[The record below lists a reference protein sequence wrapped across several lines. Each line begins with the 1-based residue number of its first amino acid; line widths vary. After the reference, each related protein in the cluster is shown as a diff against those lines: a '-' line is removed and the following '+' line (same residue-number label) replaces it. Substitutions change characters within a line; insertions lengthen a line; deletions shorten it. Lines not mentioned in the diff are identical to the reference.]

1 MRTMRV
7 QPANVGA
14 LASRPNT
21 GTWGNFDLQLAF
33 YALALA
39 VVGLLMAYTSSSGAP
54 LEAGSI
60 FTRGLMWL
68 AIAIVMFTLA
78 AAFDYRWLRTLSW
91 PVYFVNLGLLAL
103 TLILGSGVGG
113 VSRWVTIG
121 PLQFQFSEL
130 AKILMAV
137 VLANF
142 LAGRQVRLKHLS
154 TMVGAFL
161 LMMPALALVLIQPDL
176 GTSLVF
182 GAILFGTLFLSGA
195 GLRWLLLAAA
205 AVVAMVPIA
214 WNYILEDYQK
224 RRLISFLDPG
234 ADPQNSGYQI
244 IQSQIAVG
252 SGGLFGKGLTNG
264 SQTQLDYLPVSATD
278 FVGATLAEELG
289 FVGGVVLLLLFAALL
304 WRILVVGWR
313 SSDAFG
319 LAFAAGIASMLLF
332 QLMVNFGMVLGIMP
346 VTGIPLPFVTHGGAS
361 LTSYAI
367 GLGILQSVAMR
378 QGRPSW

>member
-1 MRTMRV
+1 MRV
-7 QPANVGA
+7 QPTRLGS
-14 LASRPNT
+14 LAGRPST
-21 GTWGNFDLQLAF
+21 GTWNNFDLQLAF
-33 YALALA
+33 FALALA
-39 VVGLLMAYTSSSGAP
+39 VVGLLMAYTSSGDSP
-54 LEAGSI
+54 LAAGSI

-68 AIAIVMFTLA
+68 AIAIVMFTVA
-78 AAFDYRWLRTLSW
+78 ATVDYRWLKTLAW
-91 PVYFVNLGLLAL
+91 PVYFFNLAL
-103 TLILGSGVGG
+103 LVLTLVLGSGVGG

-137 VLANF
+137 VLANY
-142 LAGRQVRLKHLS
+142 LAGRQGKLKDL
-154 TMVGAFL
+154 TTLVGAFL
-161 LMMPALALVLIQPDL
+161 LVMPALALVLIQPDL

-195 GLRWLLLAAA
+195 GLRWLVLAAA
-205 AVVAMVPIA
+205 GVVAMVPIA

-224 RRLISFLDPG
+224 RRLLSFMDPS
-234 ADPQNSGYQI
+234 ADPQGSGYQL

-289 FVGGVVLLLLFAALL
+289 FVGGVLLLLLFGALL

-313 SSDAFG
+313 SRDAFG
-319 LAFAAGIASMLLF
+319 LAFAAAMASMLLF
-332 QLMVNFGMVLGIMP
+332 QLLVNFGMVLGVMP

-378 QGRPSW
+378 QGRPAW

>member
-1 MRTMRV
+1 MGTMRV
-7 QPANVGA
+7 QPGR
-14 LASRPNT
+14 LGSLGSRPAT
-21 GTWGNFDLQLAF
+21 GTWHDFDLQLAF
-33 YALALA
+33 YALGLT
-39 VVGLLMAYTSSSGAP
+39 VVGLLMAYTSSGGAP

-68 AIAIVMFTLA
+68 AIAIVMFTVA
-78 AAFDYRWLRTLSW
+78 ASIDYRWLKTLAW
-91 PVYFVNLGLLAL
+91 PVYLVNLSLLVL
-103 TLILGSGVGG
+103 TLIVGSGVGG

-137 VLANF
+137 VLANY
-142 LAGRQVRLKHLS
+142 LASRQGKMKSLA
-154 TMVGAFL
+154 TTVGAFL

-182 GAILFGTLFLSGA
+182 GAILFGSLFLSGA
-195 GLRWLLLAAA
+195 GLRWLLIAAA
-205 AVVAMVPIA
+205 GVVAMVPIA
-214 WNYILEDYQK
+214 WTYVLVDYQK
-224 RRLISFLDPG
+224 RRLISFLDPA
-234 ADPQNSGYQI
+234 ADPQNSGYQL

-313 SSDAFG
+313 SRDPFG

-332 QLMVNFGMVLGIMP
+332 QLMVNLGMVLGIMP

-361 LTSYAI
+361 LTSYAV
-367 GLGILQSVAMR
+367 GLGILQSIAMR
-378 QGRPSW
+378 QGRPAW

>member
-1 MRTMRV
+1 MGTMRV
-7 QPANVGA
+7 QPTRLGS
-14 LASRPNT
+14 LAGRPST
-21 GTWGNFDLQLAF
+21 GTWNNFDLQLAF
-33 YALALA
+33 FALALA
-39 VVGLLMAYTSSSGAP
+39 VVGLLMAYTSSGDSP
-54 LEAGSI
+54 LAAGSV

-68 AIAIVMFTLA
+68 AIAIVMFTVA
-78 AAFDYRWLRTLSW
+78 AAVDYRWLKTLAW
-91 PVYFVNLGLLAL
+91 PVYFFNLAL
-103 TLILGSGVGG
+103 LVLTLVLGSGVGG

-121 PLQFQFSEL
+121 PVQFQFSEL

-137 VLANF
+137 VLANY
-142 LAGRQVRLKHLS
+142 LAGRQGKLKHL
-154 TMVGAFL
+154 TTLVGAFL
-161 LMMPALALVLIQPDL
+161 LVMPALALVLIQPDL

-205 AVVAMVPIA
+205 GVVAMVPIA

-224 RRLISFLDPG
+224 RRLLSFMDPS
-234 ADPQNSGYQI
+234 ADPQGSGYQL

-289 FVGGVVLLLLFAALL
+289 FVGGVLLLLLFGALL

-313 SSDAFG
+313 SRDAFG
-319 LAFAAGIASMLLF
+319 LAFAAAMASMLLF
-332 QLMVNFGMVLGIMP
+332 QLLVNFGMVLGVMP

-367 GLGILQSVAMR
+367 GLGILQSVTMR
-378 QGRPSW
+378 QGRPAW

>member
-1 MRTMRV
+1 MGTMRV
-7 QPANVGA
+7 QPVRLGS
-14 LASRPNT
+14 LGSRPAS
-21 GTWGNFDLQLAF
+21 GTWNNFDLQLAF
-33 YALALA
+33 FALALA
-39 VVGLLMAYTSSSGAP
+39 VVGLLMAYTSSGDTP

-68 AIAIVMFTLA
+68 AIAIVMFTVA
-78 AAFDYRWLRTLSW
+78 AAIDYRWLKTLAW
-91 PVYFVNLGLLAL
+91 PVYFFNLAL
-103 TLILGSGVGG
+103 LVLTLVVGSGVGG

-137 VLANF
+137 VLANY
-142 LAGRQVRLKHLS
+142 LAGRQGKLKDL
-154 TMVGAFL
+154 TTIVGAFL
-161 LMMPALALVLIQPDL
+161 LVMPALALVLIQPDL

-205 AVVAMVPIA
+205 GVVAMVPVA
-214 WNYILEDYQK
+214 WSYILHDYQQ
-224 RRLISFLDPG
+224 RRLVSFMDPS
-234 ADPQNSGYQI
+234 ADPQGSGYQL

-289 FVGGVVLLLLFAALL
+289 FVGGVVLLLLFGALL

-313 SSDAFG
+313 SRDAFG
-319 LAFAAGIASMLLF
+319 LAFAAAIASMLLF

-367 GLGILQSVAMR
+367 GLGILQSIAMR
-378 QGRPSW
+378 QGRPAW

>member
-1 MRTMRV
+1 MGTMRV
-7 QPANVGA
+7 QPARVGSLGA
-14 LASRPNT
+14 RPSS
-21 GTWGNFDLQLAF
+21 GTWNNFDLQLAF
-33 YALALA
+33 FALALA
-39 VVGLLMAYTSSSGAP
+39 VVGLLMAYTSSGDTP
-54 LEAGSI
+54 LQAGSI

-68 AIAIVMFTLA
+68 AIAIVMFTVA
-78 AAFDYRWLRTLSW
+78 AALDYRWLKTLAW
-91 PVYFVNLGLLAL
+91 PVYFVNIALLLL
-103 TLILGSGVGG
+103 TLVMGSGVGG

-142 LAGRQVRLKHLS
+142 LAGRQGKLKDLS
-154 TMVGAFL
+154 TIVGAFL
-161 LMMPALALVLIQPDL
+161 LVMPALALVLIQPDL

-205 AVVAMVPIA
+205 GVLAMVPIA
-214 WNYILEDYQK
+214 WTYILQDYQK
-224 RRLISFLDPG
+224 RRLLSFMDPS

-289 FVGGVVLLLLFAALL
+289 FVGAVVLLLLFGALL

-313 SSDAFG
+313 SRDAFG
-319 LAFAAGIASMLLF
+319 LAFAAAIASMLLF

-378 QGRPSW
+378 QGRPAW

>member
-1 MRTMRV
+1 MRV
-7 QPANVGA
+7 QPANAAA
-14 LASRPNT
+14 LGSRPST
-21 GTWGNFDLQLAF
+21 GTWGNFDLQLSF

-78 AAFDYRWLRTLSW
+78 AAVDYRWLRTLSW
-91 PVYFVNLGLLAL
+91 PVYFVNLGLLVL
-103 TLILGSGVGG
+103 TLTLGSGVGG

-142 LAGRQVRLKHLS
+142 LAGRREKLKHLS
-154 TMVGAFL
+154 TLVGAFL

-195 GLRWLLLAAA
+195 GLRWLLVAAA
-205 AVVAMVPIA
+205 GVVALVPIA

-313 SSDAFG
+313 SSDPFG

>member
-1 MRTMRV
+1 MGTMRV
-7 QPANVGA
+7 QPTRLGS
-14 LASRPNT
+14 LSSRPAS
-21 GTWGNFDLQLAF
+21 GTWHHFDLQLAF
-33 YALALA
+33 YALGLA

-54 LEAGSI
+54 LEAGSV

-68 AIAIVMFTLA
+68 AIAIVMFTVA
-78 AAFDYRWLRTLSW
+78 ASIDYRWLKTLAW
-91 PVYFVNLGLLAL
+91 PVYLVNIGLLVL
-103 TLILGSGVGG
+103 TLVIGSGVGG

-130 AKILMAV
+130 AKILMVV
-137 VLANF
+137 VLANY
-142 LAGRQVRLKHLS
+142 LAGRQGDLKSLR
-154 TMVGAFL
+154 TTVGAFL
-161 LMMPALALVLIQPDL
+161 LMMPALGLVLIQPDL

-182 GAILFGTLFLSGA
+182 GAILFGSLFLSGT
-195 GLRWLLLAAA
+195 GLRWLLIGAAG
-205 AVVAMVPIA
+205 VLAMVPVA
-214 WNYILEDYQK
+214 WNYVLVDYQK
-224 RRLISFLDPG
+224 RRLISFLDPA
-234 ADPQNSGYQI
+234 ADPQNSGYQL

-313 SSDAFG
+313 SRDPFG
-319 LAFAAGIASMLLF
+319 LAFSAGIASMLLF
-332 QLMVNFGMVLGIMP
+332 QLMVNLGMVLGIMP

-361 LTSYAI
+361 LTSYAV

-378 QGRPSW
+378 QGRAAW

>member
-1 MRTMRV
+1 MGTMRV
-7 QPANVGA
+7 QPTRLGS
-14 LASRPNT
+14 LAGRPST
-21 GTWGNFDLQLAF
+21 GTWNNFDLQLAF
-33 YALALA
+33 FALALA
-39 VVGLLMAYTSSSGAP
+39 VVGLLMAYTSSGDSP
-54 LEAGSI
+54 LAAGSI

-68 AIAIVMFTLA
+68 AIAIVMFTVA
-78 AAFDYRWLRTLSW
+78 ATVDYRWLKTLAW
-91 PVYFVNLGLLAL
+91 PVYFFNLAL
-103 TLILGSGVGG
+103 LVLTLVLGSGVGG

-137 VLANF
+137 VLANY
-142 LAGRQVRLKHLS
+142 LAGRQGKLKDL
-154 TMVGAFL
+154 TTLVGAFL
-161 LMMPALALVLIQPDL
+161 LVMPALALVLIQPDL

-195 GLRWLLLAAA
+195 GLRWLVLAAA
-205 AVVAMVPIA
+205 GVVAMVPIA

-224 RRLISFLDPG
+224 RRLLSFMDPS
-234 ADPQNSGYQI
+234 ADPQGSGYQL

-289 FVGGVVLLLLFAALL
+289 FVGGVLLLLLFGALL

-313 SSDAFG
+313 SRDAFG
-319 LAFAAGIASMLLF
+319 LAFAAAMASMLLF
-332 QLMVNFGMVLGIMP
+332 QLLVNFGMVLGVMP

-378 QGRPSW
+378 QGRPAW

>member
-161 LMMPALALVLIQPDL
+161 LIMPALALVLIQPDL

>member
-1 MRTMRV
+1 M
-7 QPANVGA
+7 GA
-14 LASRPNT
+14 RPSS
-21 GTWGNFDLQLAF
+21 GTWNSFDLQLAF
-33 YALALA
+33 FALALA
-39 VVGLLMAYTSSSGAP
+39 VVGLLMAYTSSGDSP

-68 AIAIVMFTLA
+68 AIAIVMFTVA
-78 AAFDYRWLRTLSW
+78 AAVDYRWLKTLAW
-91 PVYFVNLGLLAL
+91 PVYLINLAL
-103 TLILGSGVGG
+103 LVLTLVVGSGVGG

-137 VLANF
+137 VLANY
-142 LAGRQVRLKHLS
+142 LAGRQGQLKRLATTL
-154 TMVGAFL
+154 GAFL
-161 LMMPALALVLIQPDL
+161 LVAPALALVLIQPDL

-195 GLRWLLLAAA
+195 GLRWLLIAAA
-205 AVVAMVPIA
+205 GVLAMVPVA
-214 WNYILEDYQK
+214 WTYILQDYQK
-224 RRLISFLDPG
+224 RRLISFLDPS
-234 ADPQNSGYQI
+234 ADPQGSGYQL

-252 SGGLFGKGLTNG
+252 SGGVFGKGLANG

-289 FVGGVVLLLLFAALL
+289 FVGGVVLLLLFGALL

-313 SSDAFG
+313 SRDAFG
-319 LAFAAGIASMLLF
+319 LAFAAAIASMLLF
-332 QLMVNFGMVLGIMP
+332 QLMVNFGMVLGMMP

-378 QGRPSW
+378 QGRPAW

>member
-1 MRTMRV
+1 MGTMHV
-7 QPANVGA
+7 HPARLGS
-14 LASRPNT
+14 LGGRPSN
-21 GTWGNFDLQLAF
+21 GTWNSFDLQLAF
-33 YALALA
+33 FALALA
-39 VVGLLMAYTSSSGAP
+39 VVGLLMAYTSSGDSP
-54 LEAGSI
+54 LEAGSL

-68 AIAIVMFTLA
+68 AIAIVMFTVA
-78 AAFDYRWLRTLSW
+78 AAVDYRWLKTLAW
-91 PVYFVNLGLLAL
+91 PVYLVNLALLVL
-103 TLILGSGVGG
+103 TLVVGSGVGG

-137 VLANF
+137 VLANY
-142 LAGRQVRLKHLS
+142 LAGRQGQLKSLA
-154 TMVGAFL
+154 TTLGAFL
-161 LMMPALALVLIQPDL
+161 LVMPALALVLIQPDL

-182 GAILFGTLFLSGA
+182 GAILFGSLFLSGA
-195 GLRWLLLAAA
+195 GLRWLLIAAA
-205 AVVAMVPIA
+205 GVLAMVPVA
-214 WNYILEDYQK
+214 WTYILEDYQK
-224 RRLISFLDPG
+224 RRLISFLDPS
-234 ADPQNSGYQI
+234 ADPQGSGYQL

-252 SGGLFGKGLTNG
+252 SGGVFGKGLTNG

-289 FVGGVVLLLLFAALL
+289 FVGGVVLLLLFGALL

-313 SSDAFG
+313 SRDAFG
-319 LAFAAGIASMLLF
+319 LAFAAAIASMLLF
-332 QLMVNFGMVLGIMP
+332 QLMVNFGMVLGMMP

-378 QGRPSW
+378 QGRPAW

>member
-1 MRTMRV
+1 MGTMRV
-7 QPANVGA
+7 QPARIASLGA
-14 LASRPNT
+14 RPAS
-21 GTWGNFDLQLAF
+21 GTWSNFDLQLAF
-33 YALALA
+33 FALALT
-39 VVGLLMAYTSSSGAP
+39 VVGLLMAYTSSGDTP

-68 AIAIVMFTLA
+68 AIAIVMFTIA
-78 AAFDYRWLRTLSW
+78 ASLDYRWFKTLAW
-91 PVYFVNLGLLAL
+91 PVYFINIALLAV
-103 TLILGSGVGG
+103 TLVIGSGVGG

-130 AKILMAV
+130 AKILMAI
-137 VLANF
+137 VLANY
-142 LAGRQVRLKHLS
+142 LAGRQGKLKDLS

-161 LMMPALALVLIQPDL
+161 LVLPPLALVLIQPDL

-182 GAILFGTLFLSGA
+182 GAILFGTLFLSGM

-205 AVVAMVPIA
+205 GVVAMVPVA
-214 WNYILEDYQK
+214 WSYILQDYQK
-224 RRLISFLDPG
+224 RRLLSFLDPS

-264 SQTQLDYLPVSATD
+264 SQTQLEYLPVSATD

-289 FVGGVVLLLLFAALL
+289 FVGGVVLLLLFGGLL

-313 SSDAFG
+313 ARDPFG
-319 LAFAAGIASMLLF
+319 LAFAGAIASMLLF

-378 QGRPSW
+378 QGRSAW